1 MFMNLDFAD
10 QFILS
15 VSDFGSMSE
24 EEQIVYVMQM
34 FLVNFGNFFGYYKKN
49 LLICELLILKFIF
62 LFFF

>member
-1 MFMNLDFAD
+1 MFMNLDFTD

>member
-34 FLVNFGNFFGYYKKN
+34 FLVNFGNFFGYYKKK
-49 LLICELLILKFIF
+49 IY
-62 LFFF
+62 LFVNY

>member
-34 FLVNFGNFFGYYKKN
+34 FLVNFGNFFGYYKK
-49 LLICELLILKFIF
+49 KFIY
-62 LFFF
+62 L